1 MHKGCSYLIDIMA
14 RMTEQNRRMTYE
26 EQRAIREGR
35 TPERATA
42 RRTETR
48 TQTRRQTTRQQ
59 TRQNATRQRG
69 GSAAATSRP
78 PVIKIAVAVV
88 LVIIVVLVVRMC
100 VSATPINVTIN
111 GTSYELRGAKTM
123 QTAIKTSGLPINPGD
138 FISLNGNVL
147 EKSAGDPFYAT
158 VNNTE
163 TADPDFG
170 LRDGDVITV
179 TDGKDIVEEF
189 DISESSVPY
198 GATITGVGAVHKLEE
213 GTEGVLE
220 THTGRV
226 SGETVERQTVD
237 PIDINCKEYNLNTGA
252 NKVIAFTFD
261 DGPSSEYTAAILD
274 ILAENDA
281 KATFFCIGTE
291 VESYPALVKREYE
304 EGHQVCTHSYDHADP
319 VGGTD
324 LSLMSAEG
332 QIDDIVHGMQ
342 TITDATGVDASRVIR
357 LPGGN
362 ISEDVV
368 QNLQPY
374 IDYEIGWNID
384 TADWTLPGAD
394 AIYEEMISVDP
405 GDIVLCHDGGGD
417 RSQTVEALRRAV
429 PYLKAKGFTFVTMDE
444 ILQYPASS

>member
-1 MHKGCSYLIDIMA
+1 
-14 RMTEQNRRMTYE
+14 
-26 EQRAIREGR
+26 
-35 TPERATA
+35 
-42 RRTETR
+42 
-48 TQTRRQTTRQQ
+48 
-59 TRQNATRQRG
+59 
-69 GSAAATSRP
+69 
-78 PVIKIAVAVV
+78 
-88 LVIIVVLVVRMC
+88 
-100 VSATPINVTIN
+100 
-111 GTSYELRGAKTM
+111 M

-138 FISLNGNVL
+138 FISLNGNIL

-158 VNNTE
+158 VNGTE
-163 TADPDFG
+163 TADPEFG
-170 LRDGDVITV
+170 LRDGDVISV

-189 DISESSVPY
+189 DVTESAVPY
-198 GATITGVGAVHKLEE
+198 GSIITGMGAVHRIEE
-213 GTEGVLE
+213 GAEGVLE

-237 PIDINCKEYNLNTGA
+237 PVDITCKEYNLNTGA

-261 DGPSSEYTAAILD
+261 DGPSSEYTAAVLD

-319 VGGTD
+319 AGGVD
-324 LSLMSAEG
+324 ISVMSAEE
-332 QIDDIVHGMQ
+332 QVEEILHGMQ
-342 TITDATGVDASRVIR
+342 TIVDATGVDASRVVR

-362 ISEDVV
+362 MNEDVV
-368 QNLQPY
+368 KNLQPY

-384 TADWTLPGAD
+384 TQDWTLPGAD

-429 PYLKAKGFTFVTMDE
+429 PYLKSKGFTFVTMDE